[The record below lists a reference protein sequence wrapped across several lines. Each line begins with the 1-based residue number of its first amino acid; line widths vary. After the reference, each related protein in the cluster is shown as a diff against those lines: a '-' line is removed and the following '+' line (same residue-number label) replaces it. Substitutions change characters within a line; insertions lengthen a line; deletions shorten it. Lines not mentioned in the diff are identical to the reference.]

1 MAMKFQM
8 TSQGMQSM
16 FTLAWHG
23 VTDRPA
29 HDPIFEERAVEADE
43 GEQEMT
49 LLEEQMVSPGRTAPL
64 EEAIRAQSQRER
76 TLARREM
83 ELLRLGYMGF

>member
-1 MAMKFQM
+1 MSVKFQM

-23 VTDRPA
+23 VTDRSA
-29 HDPIFEERAVEADE
+29 HDPIFTERAIE
-43 GEQEMT
+43 GEDSDHDAM
-49 LLEEQMVSPGRTAPL
+49 LLEESLVSPGRAAPL
-64 EEAIRAQSQRER
+64 EEALRVQSERER
-76 TLARREM
+76 LLARREM